1 MNKYGHVLE
10 EMNRET
16 ARRMDAALNP
26 VAVNLAVKAALG
38 KAN

>member
-1 MNKYGHVLE
+1 MGNVLE

-16 ARRMDAALNP
+16 ARRMEAALNP
-26 VAVNLAVKAALG
+26 LAVKAALG